1 MLPTS
6 QQLHSAAVNQLT
18 TEHEGLSVQASS
30 STSAACLTSPSS
42 QLTQSVGISTANVTV
57 PTAENGSQA
66 ITTAWLYGD
75 TPSES
80 MNTLLTESTNSVV
93 SIGGGLPLLSK
104 KLIRQIK
111 AGEFVNFC
119 DLPPAKARPPAV
131 LDTSQM
137 SILALLQLKEVENQK
152 KLIPDFLIWA
162 QCFAVYT
169 AVLGTDQPQRLPE
182 LMAYQFEIAKYA
194 RKYKWPSWVVYDI
207 NYRQEA
213 AARPSLPWAEAAGHR
228 EAKFF
233 SQCFTGMAKDP
244 NEAWCRNCQS
254 LDHSTSGCPMMPQ
267 QKIHRRE
274 GQAGETSRTN
284 KPPEI
289 CRNYN
294 TKGCDYTRCHRRHIC
309 LRCGAKHP
317 WSKCPHPEA
326 GSKP

>member
-80 MNTLLTESTNSVV
+80 MNTLLTELTNSVV

-119 DLPPAKARPPAV
+119 DLPPTKARPPAV

-169 AVLGTDQPQRLPE
+169 AVLGTDQPQ
-182 LMAYQFEIAKYA
+182 
-194 RKYKWPSWVVYDI
+194 
-207 NYRQEA
+207 
-213 AARPSLPWAEAAGHR
+213 
-228 EAKFF
+228 
-233 SQCFTGMAKDP
+233 
-244 NEAWCRNCQS
+244 
-254 LDHSTSGCPMMPQ
+254 
-267 QKIHRRE
+267 
-274 GQAGETSRTN
+274 
-284 KPPEI
+284 
-289 CRNYN
+289 
-294 TKGCDYTRCHRRHIC
+294 
-309 LRCGAKHP
+309 
-317 WSKCPHPEA
+317 
-326 GSKP
+326 